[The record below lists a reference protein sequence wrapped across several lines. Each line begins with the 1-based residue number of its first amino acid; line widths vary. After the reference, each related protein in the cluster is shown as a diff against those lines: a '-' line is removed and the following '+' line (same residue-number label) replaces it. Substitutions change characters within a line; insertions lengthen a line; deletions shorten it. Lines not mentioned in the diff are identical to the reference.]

1 MYQYNYLMHWGIKG
15 MKWGIRRYQN
25 EDGTWTEAGKVRRAR
40 LDAKAAAKEDKLLGR
55 EKKKTA
61 RFEQKQLMKRAAEIR
76 REQVGYGKSVLEMSD
91 ADLAKYTARLK
102 AEQTYQEMMA
112 QANPDRTKKA
122 KELVSKFSKKSA
134 SIIGKLVSGAA
145 EAAVDKFVQKMKGN
159 NGGEGKEKEKGKGK
173 QRTKAE
179 EFRDSYFA
187 LRQVSAQTQADA
199 DAASKAKYEKK
210 LEKAASKDLAK
221 QERELEKRAKRL
233 REKGRAEKRK
243 QDVDYL

>member
-1 MYQYNYLMHWGIKG
+1 MYKYNYLMHWGIKG

-40 LDAKAAAKEDKLLGR
+40 LDAKAAAKEDKLLER

-102 AEQTYQEMMA
+102 AEQTYQEMIA

-145 EAAVDKFVQKMKGN
+145 EAAVDKLVQKMKGN
-159 NGGEGKEKEKGKGK
+159 NGGEGKEKEKGK
-173 QRTKAE
+173 QRTQAE

-187 LRQVSAQTQADA
+187 LRQVRTQVEQDKKAAD
-199 DAASKAKYEKK
+199 EKK
-210 LEKAASKDLAK
+210 QEAKAAKK
-221 QERELEKRAKRL
+221 EKRL
-233 REKGRAEKRK
+233 DRK
-243 QDVDYL
+243 LKSIY